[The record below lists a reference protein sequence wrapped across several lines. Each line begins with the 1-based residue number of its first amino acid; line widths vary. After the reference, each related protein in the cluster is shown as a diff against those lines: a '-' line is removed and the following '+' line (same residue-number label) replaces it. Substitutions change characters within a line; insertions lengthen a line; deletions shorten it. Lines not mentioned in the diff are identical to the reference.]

1 MTFWMIYDH
10 PSDYPTKWVLRA
22 HDVPGGPRLKLETAA
37 TLKKSEREF
46 RRSARLHQLVL
57 IAAIFAVFSERKSLL
72 SLMRTAWKRLLY
84 LGEINDSQRA
94 AWVVPTKS
102 IARPGR

>member
-37 TLKKSEREF
+37 TLEEIRERIPPF
-46 RRSARLHQLVL
+46 SPTSPTGVDSRDLRG
-57 IAAIFAVFSERKSLL
+57 VF
-72 SLMRTAWKRLLY
+72 
-84 LGEINDSQRA
+84 
-94 AWVVPTKS
+94 
-102 IARPGR
+102 